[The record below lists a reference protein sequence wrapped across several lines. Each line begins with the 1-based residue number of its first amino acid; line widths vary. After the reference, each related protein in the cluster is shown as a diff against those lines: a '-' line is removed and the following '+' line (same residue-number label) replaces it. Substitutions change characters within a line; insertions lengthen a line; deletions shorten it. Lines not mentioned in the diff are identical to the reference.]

1 MIIKS
6 KSDEANSMLDPAGIK
21 PRQMDELN
29 TESDSVTTQSGP
41 SGAENASPEKTAA
54 LEESKLIIPAADK
67 NKMSSRKK
75 QFVFLGAII
84 FLLSTGWLLRSWI
97 WFSFNTISTDDAYLD
112 GHVTMVAPRV
122 SGQVLKV
129 LVDDNQRVKKG
140 DLLLQLDPEPY
151 KVEVEI
157 SQSQV
162 NSAITDI
169 NVTRADVEKSV
180 AQFKSAWFQLVHS
193 MENVEKQLAMLRSN
207 VALVDKEIATR
218 VLAQK
223 DLARIKEIVKSGAA
237 TPEELDLA
245 VAKLNEAESNVTS
258 AKEVVQENRTDLGL
272 PVNIEHPLEVP
283 VNLAETYS
291 LVREAQANLLQQLS
305 AVGYVPKA
313 VNLSPTEFMNEI
325 RQASPQGDLD
335 LFCRDLISNAPQIK
349 QAESK
354 LVETQK
360 QLASAELN
368 LSYCNIYSEIDGV
381 ITRRNVNPGNYVD
394 PGQSVMAT
402 RSLTEIWINANFK
415 ETQLEH
421 LRIGHRVRVDFDMYG
436 DTHTFN
442 GRISGFSMGT
452 GQTLA
457 LLPPQNAT
465 GNFIKIVQRLPVR
478 IELTDYHPDTDTLFT
493 GLSAVPYVF
502 YKEPATGPNAG
513 MRLQQNITVPSLTP
527 LQMESK

>member
-1 MIIKS
+1 
-6 KSDEANSMLDPAGIK
+6 
-21 PRQMDELN
+21 
-29 TESDSVTTQSGP
+29 
-41 SGAENASPEKTAA
+41 
-54 LEESKLIIPAADK
+54 
-67 NKMSSRKK
+67 
-75 QFVFLGAII
+75 
-84 FLLSTGWLLRSWI
+84 
-97 WFSFNTISTDDAYLD
+97 
-112 GHVTMVAPRV
+112 
-122 SGQVLKV
+122 
-129 LVDDNQRVKKG
+129 
-140 DLLLQLDPEPY
+140 
-151 KVEVEI
+151 
-157 SQSQV
+157 
-162 NSAITDI
+162 
-169 NVTRADVEKSV
+169 
-180 AQFKSAWFQLVHS
+180 
-193 MENVEKQLAMLRSN
+193 
-207 VALVDKEIATR
+207 
-218 VLAQK
+218 
-223 DLARIKEIVKSGAA
+223 VKSGAA

-349 QAESK
+349 QSESK

-415 ETQLEH
+415 ETQLQH
-421 LRIGHRVRVDFDMYG
+421 LRIGQRVRVDFDMYG

-513 MRLQQNITVPSLTP
+513 MRLQQNVSVPSLTP
-527 LQMESK
+527 LQMESE

>member
-1 MIIKS
+1 MNTKIITNRLS
-6 KSDEANSMLDPAGIK
+6 MQAENTGAGFRRDLVPNSDE
-21 PRQMDELN
+21 
-29 TESDSVTTQSGP
+29 
-41 SGAENASPEKTAA
+41 GAEQ
-54 LEESKLIIPAADK
+54 PAAAAPVILSANQANGSQTEPENRDAPAVK
-67 NKMSSRKK
+67 KGSRSKK
-75 QFVFLGAII
+75 LTVGLIGLVL
-84 FLLSTGWLLRSWI
+84 LLSACWLLRSWI
-97 WFSFNTISTDDAYLD
+97 WFALNTVSTDDAYLD

-140 DLLLQLDPEPY
+140 DLLVQLDPEPY
-151 KVEVEI
+151 RVQVAI

-162 NSAITDI
+162 KAAQTDI
-169 NVTRADVEKSV
+169 NVTRADVEKTV
-180 AQFKSAWFQLVHS
+180 ALFKSSWFLLVHS

-207 VALVDKEIATR
+207 VALVDKENATR

-223 DLARIKEIVKSGAA
+223 DLVRIRELVERGAA
-237 TPEELDLA
+237 TAEDLDVA

-272 PVNIEHPLEVP
+272 PVNIEKPLDVP
-283 VNLAETYS
+283 PDLAENYS
-291 LVREAQANLLQQLS
+291 LVREAQANLLQQLAS
-305 AVGYVPKA
+305 VGYVPNSDK
-313 VNLSPTEFMNEI
+313 LTPTGLMQEI
-325 RQASPQGDLD
+325 KKESPQGELD
-335 LFCRDLISNAPQIK
+335 LFCRQLIVNAPQIK
-349 QAESK
+349 QAESR

-368 LSYCNIYSEIDGV
+368 LEYCNIYSEIDGV

-394 PGQSVMAT
+394 PGQSVMAV
-402 RSLTEIWINANFK
+402 RSLTEIWVNANFK
-415 ETQLEH
+415 ETQLDY
-421 LRIGHRVRVDFDMYG
+421 LRIGQRVRLDFDMYG
-436 DTHTFN
+436 DTHTFY
-442 GRISGFSMGT
+442 GRITGFSMGT

-478 IELTDYHPDTDTLFT
+478 IELTDYNPDQDTLFT

-513 MRLQQNITVPSLTP
+513 MRLQRNAPVPSVAPVQL
-527 LQMESK
+527 ESE